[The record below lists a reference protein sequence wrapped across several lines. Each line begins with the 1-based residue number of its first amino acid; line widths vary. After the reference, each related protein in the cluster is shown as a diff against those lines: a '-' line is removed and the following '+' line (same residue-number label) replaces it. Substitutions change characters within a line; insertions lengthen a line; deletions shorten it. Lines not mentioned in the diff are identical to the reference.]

1 MRGKK
6 RDEAAPR
13 AEEMALEG
21 LAKRIGDDA
30 VLRHHVLTS
39 QTLFM
44 WPSCKTVGIINL
56 TSAALN
62 SRLLRILAEIWLPQT
77 SKPKTIPCEAAR
89 FEARWFKYFLK
100 ESFNRIHEIPFF

>member
-1 MRGKK
+1 MGGKK
-6 RDEAAPR
+6 KADAASG
-13 AEEMALEG
+13 AAEMALEG
-21 LAKRIGDDA
+21 FAKRIADDA
-30 VLRHHVLTS
+30 VLRHQVLTS
-39 QTLFM
+39 QTLFR

-89 FEARWFKYFLK
+89 FEARWFKCF
-100 ESFNRIHEIPFF
+100 